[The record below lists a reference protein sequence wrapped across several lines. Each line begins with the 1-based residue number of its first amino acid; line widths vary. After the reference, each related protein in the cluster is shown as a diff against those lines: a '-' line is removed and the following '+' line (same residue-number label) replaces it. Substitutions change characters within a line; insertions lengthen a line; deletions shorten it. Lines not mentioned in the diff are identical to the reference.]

1 MFEQGVEIGQDWIPP
16 KYRAWVYRV
25 LGAVL
30 GLNTIF
36 GWFSDG
42 VTAKIVAVAGTLGF
56 SLAAIHTPT
65 KDA

>member
-1 MFEQGVEIGQDWIPP
+1 MYEEGTDWIPP
-16 KYRAWVYRV
+16 KVRAWVYRILTVV
-25 LGAVL
+25 LGF
-30 GLNTIF
+30 NTIF

-42 VTAKIVAVAGTLGF
+42 VVAKVVAVAGTLGF